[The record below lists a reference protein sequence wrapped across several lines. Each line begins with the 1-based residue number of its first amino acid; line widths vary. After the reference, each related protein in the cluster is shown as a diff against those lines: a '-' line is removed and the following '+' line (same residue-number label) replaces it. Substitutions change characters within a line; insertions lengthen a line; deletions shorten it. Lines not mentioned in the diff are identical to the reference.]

1 MADIPEPGRQPNP
14 EAYVGDEAVE
24 AARGRG
30 GQGVRRRN
38 RNKNR
43 QRGVVAPRFKGNCEA
58 LGKHVYDS
66 GLPSSNQDLFTLVTK
81 AIGEYIAANY
91 EDAEESRVS
100 RPD

>member
-1 MADIPEPGRQPNP
+1 MANAPEPGRPPGLDVNNGG
-14 EAYVGDEAVE
+14 EANEAIGSGE
-24 AARGRG
+24 GHNA
-30 GQGVRRRN
+30 RRRN
-38 RNKNR
+38 KNKSR
-43 QRGVVAPRFKGNCEA
+43 QRGIVAPRFKGNCEA

-66 GLPSSNQDLFTLVTK
+66 GLPSSNQDLFTVVTK